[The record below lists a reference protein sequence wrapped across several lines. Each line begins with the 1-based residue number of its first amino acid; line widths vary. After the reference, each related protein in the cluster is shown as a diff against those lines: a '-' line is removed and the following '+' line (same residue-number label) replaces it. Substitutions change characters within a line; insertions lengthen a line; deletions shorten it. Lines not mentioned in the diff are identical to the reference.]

1 MLSFTEA
8 CYQLI
13 VASYPVHYLMNIR
26 MRRDNKNSNMIVAA
40 TIANVTT
47 VLRVG
52 FLFLLILAVPP
63 SSSSRFGLVEAV
75 EGDAV
80 DTEQIFSIQY
90 STNTM
95 MEEEDDDNKNDGA
108 AALLLC
114 PGGAVAF
121 MEFLPNEAYPVIK
134 VFEDDDMLLSCAE
147 QSICLVDS
155 DSDLC
160 TGIDMNINTTEEV
173 ITGGTLFINNEY
185 DDDNNNNNE
194 VYWREENGNEYNFGP
209 DVCIQGGKQTFHY
222 IYIYMRVN
230 FCLFVF
236 IRLTFYVYVLFCF
249 CTAIYV
255 LCLCAGWFPSCH
267 FNYIPL

>member
-1 MLSFTEA
+1 
-8 CYQLI
+8 
-13 VASYPVHYLMNIR
+13 
-26 MRRDNKNSNMIVAA
+26 MRRDNKNSNMIVA
-40 TIANVTT
+40 TT

-63 SSSSRFGLVEAV
+63 PSSSRFGLVEAV
-75 EGDAV
+75 DGGAV

-95 MEEEDDDNKNDGA
+95 MEEDDDNKNDGA

-121 MEFLPNEAYPVIK
+121 MGFLPNEAYPVIK

-173 ITGGTLFINNEY
+173 ITVGTLFINNEY

-194 VYWREENGNEYNFGP
+194 VYWREENGNEYNVGP

-222 IYIYMRVN
+222 IYYACN
-230 FCLFVF
+230 FLSVCFYSSHVL
-236 IRLTFYVYVLFCF
+236 RLCVVLFLYCNLCF
-249 CTAIYV
+249 MFMCRLVPIMS
-255 LCLCAGWFPSCH
+255 F
-267 FNYIPL
+267 

>member
-1 MLSFTEA
+1 VVVV
-8 CYQLI
+8 Y
-13 VASYPVHYLMNIR
+13 Y
-26 MRRDNKNSNMIVAA
+26 NKH
-40 TIANVTT
+40 
-47 VLRVG
+47 
-52 FLFLLILAVPP
+52 
-63 SSSSRFGLVEAV
+63 
-75 EGDAV
+75 
-80 DTEQIFSIQY
+80 
-90 STNTM
+90 
-95 MEEEDDDNKNDGA
+95 DGA

-114 PGGAVAF
+114 PGSAVAF
-121 MEFLPNEAYPVIK
+121 MGFLPNEAYPVIK

-173 ITGGTLFINNEY
+173 ITVGTLFINNEY